1 MKCANCGEEIE
12 EGMRFCGTCGA
23 PVPQEKAC
31 VSCGAK
37 IPLKM
42 KFCPECGAPQDGS
55 RPKAAAA
62 IAMGDKNVIAGDV
75 TGKKEETHISG
86 NATIIKNEDQTKQV
100 KRCHVCGR
108 MVLVTQGFECPSC
121 GEFTCENC
129 YDSASGLCK
138 TCAGKKTSGKTDTYR
153 TAVQEA
159 LADGRIDFADR
170 RKLDTLQRELGLARE
185 EALAIEAEEKNAG
198 GAKAAA
204 GGELS
209 TAERLEFE
217 SVTEQFYGCTGTE
230 GELLAKARKLYEAHP
245 ASEQVLG
252 LYLPVLAAT
261 EGGAAKAMGIIKSLP
276 VDVLAA
282 YMTAADICLAQDD
295 LVQTENYVNR
305 AKTIWQDD
313 PLVLC
318 REAYLSLAFFKQ
330 YGRQEFLDKADAIAQ
345 NVGALQLQDKLAK
358 SHRAR
363 LAALVAQAK
372 GGDVPAM
379 DADYCKQ
386 NGLYFRIAGNGKA
399 SVKAEAAHAP
409 QSAAPAQAAAPAG
422 NNFSVSLVSFD
433 PTHKIGLIKVV
444 RSILDLDL
452 GPAKQLVE
460 GKLPAILK
468 AGLSKAEAD
477 KIIAD
482 IVAAGGKASVNAASA
497 QQVAG
502 IADADPLKLAI
513 QNAKDGDKIPVQ
525 PGTYR
530 IDFAID
536 KGIIIEGSET
546 EKNIV
551 FEFDESIPITASAV
565 FRGVKFICK
574 AAVLSEKNMIDV
586 SGIAKPQFVG
596 CSFEKCGISV
606 RGNARPSIQS
616 CDISGAYKGSI
627 AVTERAS
634 VDCKNTTTHDGGCI
648 SLTHKEQ
655 EPVQQSVFNGDD
667 FRGTDVCIRGVYA
680 NPEFSNVSV
689 HEGLVGFNIFLSA
702 KGIYRGC
709 KAYNNGAN
717 GFLLEKCG
725 KVTLHGCEAYG
736 NKYAGFQVEAE
747 VADTDVVMEQCKS
760 YNNTEGG
767 GFFFINNCKGTYR
780 NCEAYGNKFSGFT
793 VKDGCACTFT
803 DCKSGTNSFSKTT
816 GGKGFKL

>member
-138 TCAGKKTSGKTDTYR
+138 TCAGKKTSGKADKYR
-153 TAVQEA
+153 AAVKDA

-185 EALAIEAEEKNAG
+185 EALAIEAEEKNGG
-198 GAKAAA
+198 GAKAAS

-209 TAERLEFE
+209 TVERLEFE
-217 SVTEQFYGCTGTE
+217 SVTEQFYSCTGKE

-252 LYLPVLAAT
+252 LYLPLLAAT
-261 EGGAAKAMGIIKSLP
+261 EGGAEKAMGIIKSLP

-282 YMTAADICLAQDD
+282 YMTAADICLAQGD
-295 LVQTENYVNR
+295 LAQTENYVNR
-305 AKTIWQDD
+305 AKAIWQDD

-318 REAYLSLAFFKQ
+318 REAYLSLALHKQ

-363 LAALVAQAK
+363 LSALVAQAK

-399 SVKAEAAHAP
+399 KRSVE
-409 QSAAPAQAAAPAG
+409 
-422 NNFSVSLVSFD
+422 
-433 PTHKIGLIKVV
+433 IK
-444 RSILDLDL
+444 D
-452 GPAKQLVE
+452 
-460 GKLPAILK
+460 
-468 AGLSKAEAD
+468 
-477 KIIAD
+477 
-482 IVAAGGKASVNAASA
+482 N
-497 QQVAG
+497 
-502 IADADPLKLAI
+502 DALKLAV
-513 QNAKDGDKIPVQ
+513 QNAKDGDRLPVL
-525 PGTYR
+525 PGIYC
-530 IDFAID
+530 INFAID
-536 KGIIIEGSET
+536 KGVVIEGKEG
-546 EKNIV
+546 EKYTN

-565 FRGVKFICK
+565 FRGVKFICR
-574 AAVLSEKNMIDV
+574 AATASEKNMLDV
-586 SGIAKPQFVG
+586 SGTAKPQFAG
-596 CSFEKCGISV
+596 CAFEKCGISA
-606 RGNARPSIQS
+606 RDSARPSIEG
-616 CDISGAYKGSI
+616 CDIAGAYDGI
-627 AVTERAS
+627 AVTDHAS
-634 VDCKNTTTHDGGCI
+634 VDCSGTTVHDAANWGI
-648 SLTHKEQ
+648 NIDHSSQ
-655 EPVQQSVFNGDD
+655 SPDVQSVFKDVKVETCEKWAGGVEVK
-667 FRGTDVCIRGVYA
+667 GTNA
-680 NPEFSNVSV
+680 NPEFSNVTV
-689 HEGLVGFNIFLSA
+689 HTNKGPSFRVSDNADPVMEQCKAYDGESSGFFICDGG
-702 KGIYRGC
+702 KGTYRGC
-709 KAYNNGAN
+709 EAYRKNICFSIANATPVMEQCKAYDSNS
-717 GFLLEKCG
+717 GFSFFGGGGGTFRGCEAYGIGLPGFDVEKADPVLEQCKSHDGESSGFFIRGG
-725 KVTLHGCEAYG
+725 KGTYRGCEAYG
-736 NKYAGFQVEAE
+736 NKLSGFEIRE
-747 VADTDVVMEQCKS
+747 NADPVIEQCKA
-760 YNNTEGG
+760 YNSIDGG
-767 GFFFINNCKGTYR
+767 GFFIHKGGKGTYR
-780 NCEAYGNKFSGFT
+780 ACEAYGNKCVGFE

-816 GGKGFKL
+816 GGTGFSL